1 MRHIRDIIVS
11 IVALLGTMAPAA
23 ATAQVPTLRGYFSQD
38 SVEVGD
44 VVEYV
49 IEIEKDRAT
58 EIGIPDFDTST
69 PEQRRATAAAKR
81 TMSTYEEYDEDIF
94 ELVEEMPFDT
104 LAVEGRTLR
113 LRKRYRLAVMET
125 GTIPMRP
132 AILYF
137 DKNRETP
144 DTLYAPD
151 TLRLH
156 VASYA
161 ELDTMLFLKA
171 DPTSQQGFG
180 VDDDKATSMLK
191 DEGITTQKDM
201 PFIFAEISDY
211 VTYGAI
217 ALIILALVA
226 WAVVWI
232 VARELKRRKS
242 IVKPKPAI
250 PPHIVAVKALEELA
264 NRKLWQN
271 GKYKLYYSSLTSIL
285 KVYIVGRWGVGALE
299 MTTDE
304 IMVALQGIEMP
315 NDSRANLIAI
325 LRTADMVKFAK
336 AQPEAE
342 ENEENYTRAYY
353 FVENTKLETTQHNET
368 KREITFETKI
378 EE

>member
-1 MRHIRDIIVS
+1 
-11 IVALLGTMAPAA
+11 
-23 ATAQVPTLRGYFSQD
+23 
-38 SVEVGD
+38 
-44 VVEYV
+44 
-49 IEIEKDRAT
+49 
-58 EIGIPDFDTST
+58 
-69 PEQRRATAAAKR
+69 
-81 TMSTYEEYDEDIF
+81 
-94 ELVEEMPFDT
+94 
-104 LAVEGRTLR
+104 
-113 LRKRYRLAVMET
+113 
-125 GTIPMRP
+125 
-132 AILYF
+132 
-137 DKNRETP
+137 
-144 DTLYAPD
+144 
-151 TLRLH
+151 
-156 VASYA
+156 
-161 ELDTMLFLKA
+161 MLFLKA

-226 WAVVWI
+226 WAVVWM

-315 NDSRANLIAI
+315 NDSRASLIAI

>member
-11 IVALLGTMAPAA
+11 IVALLGTMAPTA

-58 EIGIPDFDTST
+58 EIGIPNFDTST
-69 PEQRRATAAAKR
+69 PEQRRATAEAKR

-132 AILYF
+132 TILYF

-144 DTLYAPD
+144 DTLYAHD

-180 VDDDKATSMLK
+180 VDDDKAISMLK

-226 WAVVWI
+226 WAVAWM

-336 AQPEAE
+336 AQPEVE
-342 ENEENYTRAYY
+342 ENEVNYTRAYY